1 MVGSRKK
8 VALFSH
14 PSQNVMLMS
23 QKNLNASFIDG
34 SSKISSYNNIIMII
48 TLFFSYLVVLI
59 SMTSLLMHTIAHS
72 TSPSFRPK
80 INNQPLKKFLS
91 LVVSWIEVVKNGKI
105 LTFFVN
111 LLCQKLSQ
119 SFKKNFI
126 EEYDFRGTLFVID
139 IFWKLQFLN
148 HFIF

>member
-1 MVGSRKK
+1 MPAYCLGKRGARRVRRTVLQAKAAKAVYYLELFPKEKKVVVGFLNDSILGHKVVVGSRKK

-59 SMTSLLMHTIAHS
+59 G
-72 TSPSFRPK
+72 
-80 INNQPLKKFLS
+80 
-91 LVVSWIEVVKNGKI
+91 W
-105 LTFFVN
+105 FV
-111 LLCQKLSQ
+111 
-119 SFKKNFI
+119 
-126 EEYDFRGTLFVID
+126 GG
-139 IFWKLQFLN
+139 
-148 HFIF
+148 